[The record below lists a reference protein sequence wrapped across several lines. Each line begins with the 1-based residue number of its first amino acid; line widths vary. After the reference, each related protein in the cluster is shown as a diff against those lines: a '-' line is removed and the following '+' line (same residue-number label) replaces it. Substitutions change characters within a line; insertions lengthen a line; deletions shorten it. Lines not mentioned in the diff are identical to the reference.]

1 MSKLIEA
8 MKHVNDL
15 NKKVGVSQR
24 GGKKYTEV
32 FVRVEQF
39 RMAFGET
46 MGIDTEIL
54 VDDGKR
60 VVIKAIVTHEGNI
73 IGSGMAEE
81 IRGSSMVNKT
91 SAIENCETSAIGRAL
106 ASLGLHGGSYASA
119 NEIAAV
125 QRKEKAME
133 EQKQPKANTKSD
145 TVKYVDE
152 EKLMPEAKGMW
163 KNANTTKKGNEEAH
177 SKWIKSEIDVSVHP
191 QEIEQPEPDEGVA
204 YGTGWRLV
212 YHNGEFKDILSTA
225 GMFTSELVKMVKL
238 YQEKKRP
245 RKQQLEIVI
254 ANFENLD
261 KLGETARHTVEIG
274 LKSLLDLTDLS
285 KDALDFEWSKLQKQ
299 VK

>member
-1 MSKLIEA
+1 MNKLIEA

-46 MGIDTEIL
+46 MGIDTNIL

-60 VVIKAIVTHEGNI
+60 VVVKAIVTHEGNI

-133 EQKQPKANTKSD
+133 EQKQPEPKAK
-145 TVKYVDE
+145 
-152 EKLMPEAKGMW
+152 P
-163 KNANTTKKGNEEAH
+163 
-177 SKWIKSEIDVSVHP
+177 EIDVSVHP
-191 QEIEQPEPDEGVA
+191 QEIEQPEPKE
-204 YGTGWRLV
+204 GWRLV

-225 GMFTSELVKMVKL
+225 GMFTSELVNMVKL

-245 RKQQLEIVI
+245 KKQQLELVL

-261 KLGETARHTVEIG
+261 KLGETARYTVEIG
-274 LKSLLDLTDLS
+274 IKGLLGLDDLS
-285 KDALDFEWSKLQKQ
+285 KDALEFEWNKLQKQ

>member
-1 MSKLIEA
+1 MNKLIEA

-54 VDDGKR
+54 VDDGQR

-133 EQKQPKANTKSD
+133 EQKQPKSKA
-145 TVKYVDE
+145 
-152 EKLMPEAKGMW
+152 PEPKP
-163 KNANTTKKGNEEAH
+163 
-177 SKWIKSEIDVSVHP
+177 EIDVSVHP
-191 QEIEQPEPDEGVA
+191 QEIEQPDPKE
-204 YGTGWRLV
+204 GWRLLW
-212 YHNGEFKDILSTA
+212 HNGEFKDILSTA
-225 GMFTSELVKMVKL
+225 GMFSSELLQTLKK
-238 YQEKKRP
+238 YQEQKRP
-245 RKQQLEIVI
+245 RKMQLEFVL
-254 ANFENLD
+254 ANFDNLD
-261 KLGETARHTVEIG
+261 KLGEATRQTTEIG
-274 LKSLLDLTDLS
+274 LKGLLDLDDVS
-285 KDALDFEWSKLQKQ
+285 KDALEFAWNKQQKQ

>member
-1 MSKLIEA
+1 MNKLIEA

-54 VDDGKR
+54 VDDGQR

-81 IRGSSMVNKT
+81 IRGSSRVNQT

-133 EQKQPKANTKSD
+133 EQKQPK
-145 TVKYVDE
+145 
-152 EKLMPEAKGMW
+152 PP
-163 KNANTTKKGNEEAH
+163 
-177 SKWIKSEIDVSVHP
+177 IDVSVHP
-191 QEIEQPEPDEGVA
+191 QEIEEPEEPKE
-204 YGTGWRLV
+204 GWRLV

-274 LKSLLDLTDLS
+274 LKGLLDLTDLS
-285 KDALDFEWSKLQKQ
+285 KDALEFEWSNLQKQ

>member
-8 MKHVNDL
+8 MNHVNDL
-15 NKKVGVSQR
+15 NEKVGVSQR
-24 GGKKYTEV
+24 GNKKYTEV

-39 RMAFGET
+39 RIAFGET

-73 IGSGMAEE
+73 IGSGIAEE
-81 IRGSSMVNKT
+81 IRGSSVVNKT

-133 EQKQPKANTKSD
+133 EQKQPNPKA
-145 TVKYVDE
+145 
-152 EKLMPEAKGMW
+152 PEPKP
-163 KNANTTKKGNEEAH
+163 
-177 SKWIKSEIDVSVHP
+177 EIDVSVHP
-191 QEIEQPEPDEGVA
+191 QEIEEPEEPKE
-204 YGTGWRLV
+204 GWRLL

-245 RKQQLEIVI
+245 RKQQIEIVI

>member
-54 VDDGKR
+54 VDDGQR
-60 VVIKAIVTHEGNI
+60 VVIKAIVTHEGSI

-81 IRGSSMVNKT
+81 IRGSSRVNQT

-133 EQKQPKANTKSD
+133 EQKQPEPKAQHEKSQ
-145 TVKYVDE
+145 
-152 EKLMPEAKGMW
+152 
-163 KNANTTKKGNEEAH
+163 
-177 SKWIKSEIDVSVHP
+177 IDVSVHP
-191 QEIEQPEPDEGVA
+191 QEIEEPEEPKE
-204 YGTGWRLV
+204 GWRLV

-225 GMFTSELVKMVKL
+225 GMFTSELVKVVKL

-245 RKQQLEIVI
+245 RKQQLELVL

-274 LKSLLDLTDLS
+274 LKGLLDLTDLS
-285 KDALDFEWSKLQKQ
+285 KDALEFEWNKLQKQ

>member
-46 MGIDTEIL
+46 MGINTEIL

-73 IGSGMAEE
+73 VGSGIAEE
-81 IRGSSMVNKT
+81 IRGSSRVNET

-133 EQKQPKANTKSD
+133 EQKQPKPKA
-145 TVKYVDE
+145 
-152 EKLMPEAKGMW
+152 PEPKP
-163 KNANTTKKGNEEAH
+163 
-177 SKWIKSEIDVSVHP
+177 EIDVSVQP
-191 QEIEQPEPDEGVA
+191 QEPVQDEPKE
-204 YGTGWRLV
+204 GWRLLW
-212 YHNGEFKDILSTA
+212 HNGEFKDILSTA
-225 GMFTSELVKMVKL
+225 GMFSTELLQTLKL
-238 YQEKKRP
+238 YQEKKKS
-245 RKQQLEIVI
+245 RKAQLELVL
-254 ANFENLD
+254 ANYDSLD
-261 KLGETARHTVEIG
+261 KLGETVRHTTEIG
-274 LKSLLDLTDLS
+274 IKGLLDLEDVS
-285 KDALDFEWSKLQKQ
+285 KDALEFAWNKIQKQ

>member
-15 NKKVGVSQR
+15 NEKVGVSQR

-54 VDDGKR
+54 VDDGQR

-81 IRGSSMVNKT
+81 IRGSSRVNQT

-125 QRKEKAME
+125 QRKEKAIK
-133 EQKQPKANTKSD
+133 EQKQPK
-145 TVKYVDE
+145 
-152 EKLMPEAKGMW
+152 P
-163 KNANTTKKGNEEAH
+163 
-177 SKWIKSEIDVSVHP
+177 EIDVSVHP
-191 QEIEQPEPDEGVA
+191 QEIEEPEEPKE
-204 YGTGWRLV
+204 GWRLLW
-212 YHNGEFKDILSTA
+212 HNGEFKDILSTA
-225 GMFTSELVKMVKL
+225 GMFTSELVKMVKF

-245 RKQQLEIVI
+245 RKQQLEIVL

-274 LKSLLDLTDLS
+274 LKGLLDLTDLS
-285 KDALDFEWSKLQKQ
+285 KDALEFEWNKLQKQ

>member
-81 IRGSSMVNKT
+81 IRGSSRVNQT

-133 EQKQPKANTKSD
+133 EQKQPKPK
-145 TVKYVDE
+145 
-152 EKLMPEAKGMW
+152 M
-163 KNANTTKKGNEEAH
+163 
-177 SKWIKSEIDVSVHP
+177 DVSVHP

-225 GMFTSELVKMVKL
+225 GMFTSELVKVVKL

-245 RKQQLEIVI
+245 RKQQLELVL

-274 LKSLLDLTDLS
+274 LKGLLDLTDLS
-285 KDALDFEWSKLQKQ
+285 KDALEFEWNKLQKQ

>member
-15 NKKVGVSQR
+15 NAKVGVSQR
-24 GGKKYTEV
+24 GNKKYTEV

-39 RMAFGET
+39 RIAFGET

-54 VDDGKR
+54 VDDGQR

-81 IRGSSMVNKT
+81 IRGSSRVNQT

-133 EQKQPKANTKSD
+133 EQKQPK
-145 TVKYVDE
+145 
-152 EKLMPEAKGMW
+152 P
-163 KNANTTKKGNEEAH
+163 
-177 SKWIKSEIDVSVHP
+177 EIDVSVHP
-191 QEIEQPEPDEGVA
+191 QETEEPEEPKE
-204 YGTGWRLV
+204 GWRLV

-274 LKSLLDLTDLS
+274 LKGLLDLTDLS
-285 KDALDFEWSKLQKQ
+285 KDALDFEWNKLQKQ

>member
-1 MSKLIEA
+1 
-8 MKHVNDL
+8 
-15 NKKVGVSQR
+15 
-24 GGKKYTEV
+24 
-32 FVRVEQF
+32 
-39 RMAFGET
+39 
-46 MGIDTEIL
+46 
-54 VDDGKR
+54 
-60 VVIKAIVTHEGNI
+60 
-73 IGSGMAEE
+73 
-81 IRGSSMVNKT
+81 MVNKT

-133 EQKQPKANTKSD
+133 EQKQPK
-145 TVKYVDE
+145 
-152 EKLMPEAKGMW
+152 P
-163 KNANTTKKGNEEAH
+163 
-177 SKWIKSEIDVSVHP
+177 EIDVSVHP
-191 QEIEQPEPDEGVA
+191 QEIEQPEPKE
-204 YGTGWRLV
+204 GWRLL

-285 KDALDFEWSKLQKQ
+285 KDALDFEWNKLQKQ

>member
-15 NKKVGVSQR
+15 NAKVGVLQR
-24 GGKKYTEV
+24 GNKKYTEV

-39 RMAFGET
+39 RIAFGET

-81 IRGSSMVNKT
+81 IRGSSVVNKT

-133 EQKQPKANTKSD
+133 EQKQPNPKA
-145 TVKYVDE
+145 
-152 EKLMPEAKGMW
+152 PEPKP
-163 KNANTTKKGNEEAH
+163 
-177 SKWIKSEIDVSVHP
+177 EIDVSVHP
-191 QEIEQPEPDEGVA
+191 QEPEEPEEPKE
-204 YGTGWRLV
+204 GWRLLW
-212 YHNGEFKDILSTA
+212 HNGEFKDILSTA
-225 GMFTSELVKMVKL
+225 GMFSTELLRTLKF
-238 YQEKKRP
+238 YQEKK
-245 RKQQLEIVI
+245 KSKKVQLELVL
-254 ANFENLD
+254 ANFDNLD
-261 KLGETARHTVEIG
+261 KLGETARHTAEIG
-274 LKSLLDLTDLS
+274 LKGLLDLDDVS
-285 KDALDFEWSKLQKQ
+285 KDALEFAWNKIQKQ